1 MLRQARSSASQPLR
15 RALVVLLSFVV
26 ITCSSP
32 TDPPEG
38 RAEAIKADPFAE
50 ASVQA
55 TISLL
60 AQAGIA
66 TYQDADSAAPLV
78 AVTEPVSPVK
88 LLHEQVRAMA
98 LEAHY
103 GAGIEGSQL
112 DALVDTEP
120 DMAPPSYIL
129 AAYVSG
135 SETAGAKA
143 ARTLMGGQDWQQ
155 APIILYPQLVMVLFT
170 ADVLGARAS
179 EFDAGPIAGSVMRR
193 GVQPVQPV
201 AAIGPLLVADTG
213 GYCSRVM
220 EWINTAL
227 RTVFDALRLGE
238 SSNSVA
244 NFFAQLWNTVVALVE
259 EVVTAI
265 VKRFTQFVLDAIGRL
280 AAIVATV
287 ANVVS
292 LIRPWTVTVKAAPFE
307 TYKGI
312 AGIREPEKGS
322 IAVTVRLDGL
332 TEWPKFAADCA
343 RTAGRPLPNLKPEGA
358 QVTWE
363 RVIQNPP
370 DLIREGLRREALD
383 ANASAQ
389 LDFVTLVDQVEK
401 PYKTYPGAIVS
412 RIEIERPGLREL
424 LNVVQTELWQ
434 ELPTDVQR
442 PLWSILGPSIIKIQA
457 EIVRL
462 VSTHS
467 SGAGVVFF
475 HVQDQPTPSPIPPTP
490 SLTPSPRLTPTPTPP
505 ATPRPDACR
514 TGCAMS
520 NGDPHIIT
528 VDDTAYDFQ
537 AAGEFVLLRS
547 ADGAFEL
554 QARQE
559 PYSGSGSVSV
569 NTAVAMRAGARRI
582 NVGAD
587 QGSQELLV
595 SADGVPLDISAPVEV
610 DGVVVSS
617 EPSGVAFKFADGTR
631 LWLSGWFFS
640 GILVTLEPSGP
651 LRAEGTGVMGPV
663 PGGISLGLPALPDGS
678 VLPPATSVDEYD
690 TALYGA
696 FADAWR
702 VTAETSLFDYPP
714 GASTETYTRRGF
726 PVAPLTLED
735 LTPEQRAAGEA
746 ACGHIRIEVLRDQ
759 CIFDVAVT
767 GDSGYGGIYDISAT
781 LVETGSLRPSGEQVR
796 VVNFY
801 SNDTGPTALDVY
813 GWSDDGAALL
823 ATVPYGEAS
832 AWFDPGSV
840 TEHRLFTRIS
850 IQRQGEPVNEWALNL
865 YDLNNELVGGVEK
878 TIVISAG
885 DPDGFGAMWVGGRE
899 AVLDVLHEKTP
910 HSPLINAPPDGALL
924 FLDLGGLVYT
934 HPGVSFFTSAG
945 KGCLTQPDI
954 PTLAQ
959 LSGVRGGADGSYSW
973 GYEGPLAVEP
983 GVGNPLTLHAGDQQ
997 TDPFTV
1003 QCDTPPIHGP
1013 VPFNIAPGGRS
1024 HFLLYAVPG
1033 ENQLRSLVLPFGD

>member
-15 RALVVLLSFVV
+15 RALAVLLALVV
-26 ITCSSP
+26 ISCSSP
-32 TDPPEG
+32 TDTPED
-38 RAEAIKADPFAE
+38 RAQAIKADPFAE

-143 ARTLMGGQDWQQ
+143 ARTLMGDQDWQQ
-155 APIILYPQLVMVLFT
+155 APVILYPQLVMMLFT

-179 EFDAGPIAGSVMRR
+179 EFDGGPIAGSVIGR
-193 GVQPVQPV
+193 GAQPIQRV
-201 AAIGPLLVADTG
+201 AAMAPLLVADTG

-220 EWINTAL
+220 DWINTAL
-227 RTVFDALRLGE
+227 RTVFDALRLGQ

-265 VKRFTQFVLDAIGRL
+265 VKSFTQVVLDAIGRV

-287 ANVVS
+287 ASVVS

-307 TYKGI
+307 TEKGI
-312 AGIREPEKGS
+312 AGILEPQKGS
-322 IAVTVRLDGL
+322 VTVTVRLDGL
-332 TEWPKFAADCA
+332 TEWPEFAADCA

-389 LDFVTLVDQVEK
+389 LDFVTLVDQVEE
-401 PYKTYPGAIVS
+401 PYKRFPGAIVS

-434 ELPTDVQR
+434 ELPTQVQG
-442 PLWSILGPSIIKIQA
+442 PLWSILGPSIMKIQA

-467 SGAGVVFF
+467 SGPGVVFF
-475 HVQDQPTPSPIPPTP
+475 HVQEATPPPPT
-490 SLTPSPRLTPTPTPP
+490 STATPTQTPTPNRSRPP
-505 ATPRPDACR
+505 TQRPDRPLPCAS
-514 TGCAMS
+514 GCAMS
-520 NGDPHIIT
+520 NGDPHIVT
-528 VDDTAYDFQ
+528 TDGNAYDFQ

-547 ADGAFEL
+547 ADDTFEL

-559 PYSGSGSVSV
+559 PYRDSDVVSI
-569 NTAVAMRAGARRI
+569 NTALAMNAGTRRL
-582 NVGAD
+582 NVLIDPGSSRLAITVDGA
-587 QGSQELLV
+587 
-595 SADGVPLDISAPVEV
+595 PLDVSQPVDI
-610 DGVVVSS
+610 DGTIVSS
-617 EPSGVAFKFADGTR
+617 QPAGLAVAFPDGTG
-631 LWLSGWFFS
+631 LWLAGRSPY
-640 GILVTLEPSGP
+640 GIVVTLEPSDG
-651 LRAEGTGVMGPV
+651 LRTTGVGVMGPV
-663 PGGISLGLPALPDGS
+663 PAGLGVPALPDGTA
-678 VLPPATSVDEYD
+678 LPAVATREEYHA
-690 TALYGA
+690 ALYGP

-702 VTAETSLFDYPP
+702 ITQESSLFDYAP
-714 GASTETYTRRGF
+714 GTSTDTYTRRDF
-726 PVAPLTLED
+726 PAESMTLDD
-735 LTPEQRAAGEA
+735 LTPDQRDAGAA
-746 ACGHIRIEVLRDQ
+746 ACGHIGMDVLRDQ
-759 CIFDVAVT
+759 CIFDVAIT
-767 GDSGYGGIYDISAT
+767 GDPAFGGIYDISAT

-796 VVNFY
+796 LVNFY
-801 SNDTGPTALDVY
+801 SNDTGPTGLNVY
-813 GWSDDGAALL
+813 GWSDDGARLL

-832 AWFDPGSV
+832 AWFDPGSL
-840 TEHRLFTRIS
+840 TQFQRLHTRIS
-850 IQRQGEPVNEWALNL
+850 IQRQDEQVNEFSLNL
-865 YDLNNELVGGVEK
+865 FDLERELVGGVEK
-878 TIVISAG
+878 TFVVSAG
-885 DPDGFGAMWVGGRE
+885 DPDGFGEMWVGGRE
-899 AVLDVLHEKTP
+899 AVVDELYEKP
-910 HSPLINAPPDGALL
+910 PGYPLIAAPPDGALL
-924 FLDLGGLVYT
+924 FLNVRGLVYT
-934 HPGVSFFTSAG
+934 HPGIDFFTSAG
-945 KGCLTQPDI
+945 NGCLTQPDI

-959 LSGVRGGADGSYSW
+959 LSGVGDGGW
-973 GYEGPLAVEP
+973 RYEGPLAVEP
-983 GVGNPLTLHAGDQQ
+983 GDGNSLTLHAGDQQ
-997 TDPFTV
+997 TDPFTFA
-1003 QCDTPPIHGP
+1003 CDTPPIHGP
-1013 VPFNIAPGGRS
+1013 VPFDLETGERS
-1024 HFLLYAVPG
+1024 HLLLYATPG
-1033 ENQLRSLVLPFGD
+1033 DPTIRSLILPFGT